1 MSRSFKRIGHCK
13 NEKSC
18 KKGKQ
23 FANRR
28 LRRKGIDYEIPNG
41 KAYKKLR
48 RKEINFEIPNG
59 KAYKKLNKSWEIC
72 DYKDFETWESYKEW
86 CERPRWW
93 SEPKEANY
101 FDYYKS
107 YKMK

>member
-13 NEKSC
+13 SEKSC

-41 KAYKKLR
+41 KAYKKLN
-48 RKEINFEIPNG
+48 E
-59 KAYKKLNKSWEIC
+59 SWDIC
-72 DYKDFETWESYKEW
+72 DYHCLMSWKDYEAW
-86 CERPRWW
+86 CARPRWW
-93 SEPKEANY
+93 SEPYEVDY

-107 YKMK
+107 NKMK

>member
-1 MSRSFKRIGHCK
+1 MSRSYKRIGHCK
-13 NEKSC
+13 CERSC

-23 FANRR
+23 YTNRR

-41 KAYKKLR
+41 KAYKKVT
-48 RKEINFEIPNG
+48 E
-59 KAYKKLNKSWEIC
+59 SWDIC
-72 DYKDFETWESYKEW
+72 DYSHTQTWKEYQAW
-86 CERPRWW
+86 WNRPRWW
-93 SEPKEANY
+93 QEPQEVTY

>member
-41 KAYKKLR
+41 KAYKKLN
-48 RKEINFEIPNG
+48 E
-59 KAYKKLNKSWEIC
+59 SWDIC
-72 DYKDFETWESYKEW
+72 DYHCLMSWKDYEAW
-86 CERPRWW
+86 CARPRWW
-93 SEPKEANY
+93 SESYESDY

>member
-1 MSRSFKRIGHCK
+1 MSRSFKKIGHCK
-13 NEKSC
+13 SEKSC

-28 LRRKGIDYEIPNG
+28 LRRKG
-41 KAYKKLR
+41 
-48 RKEINFEIPNG
+48 INFEIPNG

-72 DYKDFETWESYKEW
+72 DYKDFETWKGYKEW